1 MNFSDYFSRLKGDRT
16 LWMVVLILSLF
27 SILIVYSSTGAL
39 AFRKLHGNTS
49 YYILRQVA
57 VQAMG
62 FMIIMLM
69 VKYQSVKF
77 YNKIANPVYLIA
89 LFLVVLGIVFGR
101 ADGGSGRTVHLGP
114 ISFQPAEFAKIA
126 IVLWVARILSVSKD
140 DPDSQKIT
148 FLRIISG
155 VGLLGGLLILVNFSS
170 AFLVVSTAFIMMYV
184 GRVKILYMASV
195 IGIAIALLFVQYTL
209 KDRLPDIVYKMSRL
223 DTVNH
228 RIDAFLGRSDKVED
242 EGVTQAEFAKIAI
255 YRGGIFGVGAGKSD
269 ISNRM
274 SAAYNDFVYS
284 IIVEEYG
291 ILGGAGIML
300 LYLILL
306 TRGLAIIRGCKRTF
320 PLFLATGVVTLIML
334 QAMINMGVS
343 SGLIPVTG
351 QPLPWV
357 SWGGTSQLFT
367 AIAFGFLF
375 KVSAE
380 NKAESLTEIVVSD
393 DSDDADEEVD
403 EEFSREDLLKTLN
416 KKLSV

>member
-1 MNFSDYFSRLKGDRT
+1 MKFSDYFSRLKGDRT
-16 LWMVVLILSLF
+16 LWMVVIVLSLF

-49 YYILRQVA
+49 YYILRQIA
-57 VQAMG
+57 VQAFG
-62 FMIIMLM
+62 FLIIMMM
-69 VKYQSVKF
+69 VKFQSVKF
-77 YNKIANPVYLIA
+77 YNKIANPVFIVA
-89 LFLVVLGIVFGR
+89 LFLVVLGILFGR
-101 ADGGSGRTVHLGP
+101 ADGGSGRTIHIGF

-126 IVLWVARILSVSKD
+126 IVLWVARVLSVSKD
-140 DPDSQKIT
+140 DPDNQKIT
-148 FLRIISG
+148 FLTVLAG
-155 VGLLGGLLILVNFSS
+155 VGALGLLLVMVNFSS
-170 AFLVVSTAFIMMYV
+170 AFLVVSTAFIMMFV
-184 GRVKILYMASV
+184 GRVKITYMV
-195 IGIAIALLFVQYTL
+195 IVIAVVLGLLVVQYSL
-209 KDRLPDIVYKMSRL
+209 KDKLPDVMYRVSRL

-228 RIDAFLGRSDKVED
+228 RIDAFLGKAEKVEE
-242 EGVTQAEFAKIAI
+242 EGVTQAGFAKIVI
-255 YRGGIFGVGAGKSD
+255 YSGGFFGVGAGKSD

-291 ILGGAGIML
+291 LAGGAAVML

-306 TRGLAIIRGCKRTF
+306 TRGLVIIRGCKRTF

-380 NKAESLTEIVVSD
+380 NKAESLSEIAADHEPEDEMD
-393 DSDDADEEVD
+393 DEY
-403 EEFSREDLLKTLN
+403 SREDLLASLN
-416 KKLSV
+416 KKLSI

>member
-1 MNFSDYFSRLKGDRT
+1 MKFSDYLSRLKGDRT
-16 LWMVVLILSLF
+16 LWMVVLILSLA
-27 SILIVYSSTGAL
+27 SILVVYSSTGAL

-49 YYILRQVA
+49 YYILRQIA

-77 YNKIANPVYLIA
+77 YNRIANPVFLVA
-89 LFLVVLGIVFGR
+89 LFLVVLGVLFGR
-101 ADGGSGRTVHLGP
+101 ADGGSGRTIHIGP
-114 ISFQPAEFAKIA
+114 LSFQPAEFAKIA
-126 IVLWVARILSVSKD
+126 IVLWVARILSVSKE
-140 DPDSQKIT
+140 DPDSRKIT
-148 FLRIISG
+148 FLRILAG
-155 VGLLGGLLILVNFSS
+155 VGALGLLLVMVNFSS
-170 AFLVVSTAFIMMYV
+170 AFLVVSTAFIMMFV
-184 GRVKILYMASV
+184 GRVKIMYMV
-195 IGIAIALLFVQYTL
+195 TVIALALSLLVAQYTL
-209 KDRLPDIVYKMSRL
+209 KDKLPDILYKISRL
-223 DTVNH
+223 DTFNH
-228 RIDAFLGRSDKVED
+228 RIDTYLGNSEKVGD
-242 EGVTQAEFAKIAI
+242 EGITQAEFAKIAI
-255 YRGGIFGVGAGKSD
+255 YRGGFFGVGAGKSD

-274 SAAYNDFVYS
+274 SAAYNDFVYA

-291 ILGGAGIML
+291 VIIGGAGIML

-306 TRGLAIIRGCKRTF
+306 TRGLAIIKGCKRTF

-343 SGLIPVTG
+343 AGLIPVTG

-375 KVSAE
+375 KVSDE
-380 NKAESLTEIVVSD
+380 NKAEALSVSEVHSEIEDETD
-393 DSDDADEEVD
+393 DES
-403 EEFSREDLLKTLN
+403 SREDLLASLN